1 MYNMSRLQ
9 AKENKFMGFHEEL
22 EQFVGSNM

>member
-1 MYNMSRLQ
+1 MYNSSRLQ

-22 EQFVGSNM
+22 EQLVGSNR